1 MSVGAGGGAA
11 HSSIILSSS
20 AAASSSDDMRSDLS
34 AVPQLAGREC
44 LGVFSE
50 KRPIPEGTATG
61 AGRGPLGVF
70 SEKCFVPEGTASGA
84 GARGACNAGAYPAA
98 LAPTP
103 PSVRSLSSVSA
114 SEIRFLRYFLWRR

>member
-20 AAASSSDDMRSDLS
+20 AAASFSDDIRSDLS
-34 AVPQLAGREC
+34 AFCV
-44 LGVFSE
+44 
-50 KRPIPEGTATG
+50 
-61 AGRGPLGVF
+61 LGVF
-70 SEKCFVPEGTASGA
+70 SEKCSVPEGTASGA
-84 GARGACNAGAYPAA
+84 GTRGACNAGAYPAA